1 MRSLCAGFLVAALIF
16 LGHGGA
22 LAQEQSPLVGKK
34 APDFTLERVSGSSAS
49 LSQVIKDKKAIVFF
63 FATWC
68 PHCREQLKQI
78 AGRKADLDKQGVVI
92 VLVNV
97 GESKDTAA
105 KFLKDRGIA
114 YDTFLDVNSF
124 VSEVYQVAGIPTL
137 VFIGT
142 DGKIRYVEYGLPDNY
157 EEILK

>member
-1 MRSLCAGFLVAALIF
+1 MRSLCAGFLVAALVM

-22 LAQEQSPLVGKK
+22 LAQEQSPLVGRK
-34 APDFTLERVSGSSAS
+34 APDFTLERVNGTSAS

-68 PHCREQLKQI
+68 PHCREQLKAI
-78 AGRKADLDKQGVVI
+78 AGRKADIDRLGVVI

-97 GESKDTAA
+97 GESKDTAV
-105 KFLKDRGIA
+105 KFLKERGIT

-137 VFIGT
+137 VFIGA
-142 DGKIRYVEYGLPDNY
+142 DGKVRYVEYGLPDNY

>member
-1 MRSLCAGFLVAALIF
+1 MRGFSCCGAGYV
-16 LGHGGA
+16 GHGGA
-22 LAQEQSPLVGKK
+22 LAQEQSPQVGRK
-34 APDFTLERVSGSSAS
+34 APDFTLERVNGTSAS

-68 PHCREQLKQI
+68 PHCREQLKAI
-78 AGRKADLDKQGVVI
+78 AGRKADIDRLGVVI

-97 GESKDTAA
+97 GESKDTAV
-105 KFLKDRGIA
+105 KFLKERGIT

-137 VFIGT
+137 VFIGA
-142 DGKIRYVEYGLPDNY
+142 DGKVRYVEYGLPDNY

>member
-1 MRSLCAGFLVAALIF
+1 MRSLCAGFLVAALVLF
-16 LGHGGA
+16 TSGGV
-22 LAQEQSPLVGKK
+22 LAQEQSPLVNRK
-34 APDFTLERVSGSSAS
+34 APDFTLERVSGTSAS
-49 LSQVIKDKKAIVFF
+49 LSQVIKDRKAIIFF

-68 PHCREQLKQI
+68 PHCREQLKEI
-78 AGRKADLDKQGVVI
+78 AARQADLDRQRVAI

-97 GESKDTAA
+97 GESKNLAA

-137 VFIGT
+137 VFVGA